1 MNNQPIITTR
11 DNALSLAPI
20 GEARRTTNHEIL
32 RAFVEHADASA
43 AFEIGSTVILRAPI
57 DEDDWTAVQRQTRRE
72 LLKSAVEY
80 AQLLHPSLDA
90 QILDIEV
97 GMGRGDVIM
106 ATRWVGGTTLAR
118 HIRAKYPAGAPL
130 EVGLQWTR
138 EIVESLKTLHDNGLV
153 HRHLTPDN
161 VLISEDGTAY
171 LIGFSSIIPRE
182 SRPSQLI
189 EGVSPRYSAPEI
201 IRELSG
207 SFITPK
213 ADVFSVGGV
222 MAFIFS
228 GKELT
233 DTPEAPVP
241 VEGWTRLGEF
251 PDGIRLLVAHC
262 MQPMH
267 KNRLND
273 AAELLAFL
281 QVDDLPTKFTKP
293 FGGVYITAPWL
304 GSGDESRIG
313 DLSPGPLVSRSPAD
327 VIEELKAQKADE
339 DLTQSGSSEDARH
352 ARNGVPA
359 SAPISEGTDEAPS
372 LDSDDDQRADTHPAF
387 IPKEEVPYFARKGIP
402 PIAIIFGTIFIAA
415 LILVLIRI
423 FQG

>member
-1 MNNQPIITTR
+1 MT
-11 DNALSLAPI
+11 LAPI
-20 GEARRTTNHEIL
+20 GEAYRTTNHEIL
-32 RAFVEHADASA
+32 RAFVENADPSAS
-43 AFEIGSTVILRAPI
+43 FEIGSTVVLRAPV
-57 DEDDWTAVQRQTRRE
+57 DEDEWTAVQRHTRRE
-72 LLKSAVEY
+72 LLKRSVEY
-80 AQLLHPSLDA
+80 AALLHPSIA
-90 QILDIEV
+90 PQILDIEV

-106 ATRWVGGTTLAR
+106 ASRWVGGTTLTR
-118 HIRAKYPAGAPL
+118 HIRAKYPTGAPL
-130 EVGLQWTR
+130 EIGLQWTR
-138 EIVESLKTLHDNGLV
+138 EIVQSLKTLHDNGLV

-161 VLISEDGTAY
+161 VLISDDGTAY

-189 EGVSPRYSAPEI
+189 EGVSQRYSAPEI

-222 MAFIFS
+222 MAYIFS

-267 KNRLND
+267 KNRLDD
-273 AAELLAFL
+273 AGELLAFL
-281 QVDDLPTKFTKP
+281 TVEDLPTKFTKP

-313 DLSPGPLVSRSPAD
+313 HLSPGPLVSRSPAD
-327 VIEELKAQKADE
+327 VIQELKAQK
-339 DLTQSGSSEDARH
+339 SSEEPLEASKPADVV
-352 ARNGVPA
+352 NGHSNSTELVSKESVDDQSPTSDKA
-359 SAPISEGTDEAPS
+359 ETR
-372 LDSDDDQRADTHPAF
+372 DDDGAELKDSGHHPAF
-387 IPKEEVPYFARKGIP
+387 IPKEDVPYFARRGIP
-402 PIAIIFGTIFIAA
+402 PIAIIFGTIFVAA
-415 LILVLIRI
+415 LVLALIRI